1 MSNILVIGESCKDK
15 FIYGRSTRLSPEEP
29 VPLFQPT
36 EEVENDGMAMNVVGN
51 LRALGNKIGLISNN
65 EEITKTRY
73 VDETFNHLI
82 MRVDENDECE
92 RVPKET
98 ISDIIPDNID
108 AVIISDYNKGFLTE
122 EDIETISKLDT
133 VVVLDT
139 KKKLGEWCKDLT
151 FIKLNRKEYERN
163 KYFIQQNKWIHDK
176 MIITLDKDGCR
187 YKNQVIPTEKVEIMD
202 ISGAGDTFISAFTTM
217 YLKTKDV
224 VKSIKFGNECASEV
238 VQKKGVNIISEKD
251 I

>member
-15 FIYGRSTRLSPEEP
+15 FIYGRSTRLSPEGP
-29 VPLFQPT
+29 VPVFQPT

-98 ISDIIPDNID
+98 ISDIIADNID

>member
-15 FIYGRSTRLSPEEP
+15 FIYGRSTRLSPEGP
-29 VPLFQPT
+29 VPVFQPT

>member
-98 ISDIIPDNID
+98 ISDIIADNID

>member
-15 FIYGRSTRLSPEEP
+15 FVYGKSTRLSPEGP
-29 VPLFQPT
+29 VPVFQPT
-36 EEVENDGMAMNVVGN
+36 DKVENDGMAMNVVHN
-51 LRALGNKIGLISNN
+51 LRALGNQIGLISNN

-82 MRVDENDECE
+82 LRVDENDNCE
-92 RVPKET
+92 RVPTET
-98 ISDIIPDNID
+98 ISDIIADNID
-108 AVIISDYNKGFLTE
+108 AVIISDYDKGFLTE
-122 EDIETISKLDT
+122 EDIEIISKLDT

-151 FIKLNRKEYERN
+151 FIKLNRREYENN

-187 YKNQVIPTEKVEIMD
+187 YKNQIIPTEKVEIMD
-202 ISGAGDTFISAFTTM
+202 ISGAGDTFVSAFTTM

-224 VKSIKFGNECASEV
+224 IKSIKFGNECATEV
-238 VQKKGVNIISEKD
+238 VQKKGVNIISEKN